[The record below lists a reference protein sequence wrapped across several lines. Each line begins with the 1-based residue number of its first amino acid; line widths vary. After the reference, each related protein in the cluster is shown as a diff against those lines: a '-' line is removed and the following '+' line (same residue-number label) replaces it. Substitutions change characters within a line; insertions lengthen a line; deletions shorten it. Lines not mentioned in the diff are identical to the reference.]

1 MATFSP
7 FTLKPTA
14 EIDDDIIQEND
25 IEYSYSDKK
34 LSEIIVEE
42 EIAIV
47 DEVSIFIPSNTY
59 YIIAGAFAEKEN
71 AYKLLNELRIS
82 NINAEILDDSNLMRV
97 SYDYFYNR
105 EDAILALNE
114 LKRDIPKA
122 WLLTK

>member
-7 FTLKPTA
+7 FTLKSTA

-25 IEYSYSDKK
+25 IEYSYSDKN